1 MTTPLSPELHIASF
15 ALRCDP
21 ARMAG
26 LLAQLRQIPGA
37 EIGAQDADSGKIVV
51 VMEAPDEGVITR
63 TLSDIQLMPGMAS
76 AALVYQHIL
85 NTDERDPM
93 EGSPK

>member
-1 MTTPLSPELHIASF
+1 MTDELHIASF

-26 LLAQLRQIPGA
+26 LIPRLRQFPGA
-37 EIGAQDADSGKIVV
+37 EIGAQEAETGKIAM
-51 VMEAPDEGVITR
+51 VMEAPDEGTVTR
-63 TLSDIQLMPGMAS
+63 ALAEIQLMPGVAS

-85 NTDERDPM
+85 NIDEPATM
-93 EGSPK
+93 EGSRT